1 MCTPAMTETH
11 RFTEPVMSRTK
22 LTARRSMLVLVLAT
36 AAALSA
42 CADPTAPTSRSATA
56 GVRHSGYMVS
66 CGDKDSTNA
75 GGTSGQ

>member
-1 MCTPAMTETH
+1 MCTPAMTATH
-11 RFTEPVMSRTK
+11 RFTEPIMSRTK
-22 LTARRSMLVLVLAT
+22 LAVRRSMLVLVLAT
-36 AAALSA
+36 AALSA

-66 CGDKDSTNA
+66 CGDKDSTSA